1 MRMLVCYVLTFVN
14 KCGGV
19 VKVVL
24 CCKKLVEMTKN
35 QKNLL
40 CRGVEK
46 PASTQEN
53 DAFWR
58 SFDLEMGS
66 RTPFFQH
73 RTPSWL
79 YG

>member
-1 MRMLVCYVLTFVN
+1 MCQLFSSNDKKEWIVVVRMLVYYVLTFVN

-53 DAFWR
+53 DAF
-58 SFDLEMGS
+58 
-66 RTPFFQH
+66 
-73 RTPSWL
+73 
-79 YG
+79 

>member
-1 MRMLVCYVLTFVN
+1 MCQLFGSNDKKEWIVVVRMLVYCVLTFVN
-14 KCGGV
+14 KCGDV

-53 DAFWR
+53 DAF
-58 SFDLEMGS
+58 
-66 RTPFFQH
+66 
-73 RTPSWL
+73 
-79 YG
+79 

>member
-1 MRMLVCYVLTFVN
+1 MCQLFSSNDKKECIVVVRMLVYYVLTFVN

-53 DAFWR
+53 DAF
-58 SFDLEMGS
+58 
-66 RTPFFQH
+66 
-73 RTPSWL
+73 
-79 YG
+79 

>member
-1 MRMLVCYVLTFVN
+1 MLVRYVLTFVN

-40 CRGVEK
+40 IREK
-46 PASTQEN
+46 HHYSLRVMN
-53 DAFWR
+53 
-58 SFDLEMGS
+58 S
-66 RTPFFQH
+66 
-73 RTPSWL
+73 
-79 YG
+79 

>member
-1 MRMLVCYVLTFVN
+1 MRMLVCYILTFAN
-14 KCGGV
+14 KCRGV

-46 PASTQEN
+46 TASTQEN
-53 DAFWR
+53 DAF
-58 SFDLEMGS
+58 
-66 RTPFFQH
+66 
-73 RTPSWL
+73 
-79 YG
+79 

>member
-1 MRMLVCYVLTFVN
+1 MCQLFSSNDKKEWIIVVRMLVCYVLTFVN

-53 DAFWR
+53 DAF
-58 SFDLEMGS
+58 
-66 RTPFFQH
+66 
-73 RTPSWL
+73 
-79 YG
+79 

>member
-1 MRMLVCYVLTFVN
+1 MRMLVGCVLTFVN
-14 KCGGV
+14 KGGGV

-53 DAFWR
+53 DAF
-58 SFDLEMGS
+58 
-66 RTPFFQH
+66 
-73 RTPSWL
+73 
-79 YG
+79 